1 MYLILLIF
9 GFLDTMNILVVG
21 MYMMDPDHLLAMY
34 ENVPENRRRYFSA
47 LLFSNPC
54 WKLKDAP
61 KVKATQTKDDID
73 LDNVSAVFTIEKK
86 KLNFPSEN
94 EIAILPLMHQFVIEK
109 QLNIQPDINPTLN
122 PHETGMKLITNI
134 K

>member
-34 ENVPENRRRYFSA
+34 ENVPENRRRYFLA

-61 KVKATQTKDDID
+61 KVKATQDRKS
-73 LDNVSAVFTIEKK
+73 VV
-86 KLNFPSEN
+86 
-94 EIAILPLMHQFVIEK
+94 
-109 QLNIQPDINPTLN
+109 
-122 PHETGMKLITNI
+122 
-134 K
+134 